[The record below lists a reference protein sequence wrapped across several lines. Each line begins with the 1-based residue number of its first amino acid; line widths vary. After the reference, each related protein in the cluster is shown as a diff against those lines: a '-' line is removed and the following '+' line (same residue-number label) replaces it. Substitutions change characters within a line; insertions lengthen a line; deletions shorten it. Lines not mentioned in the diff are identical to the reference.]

1 MNNLKKNK
9 LDKEKES
16 QKAMNIE
23 KEIDITEA
31 LEIRDMV
38 NENIPL
44 EEISKQTGR
53 TIPEINRVMEVL
65 TAKNN

>member
-1 MNNLKKNK
+1 
-9 LDKEKES
+9 
-16 QKAMNIE
+16 MNIE
-23 KEIDITEA
+23 KEIDISEA

-53 TIPEINRVMEVL
+53 TIPEIERVMELL
-65 TAKNN
+65 TGKTTNR